1 MSLGA
6 EIDRL
11 GALARDD
18 RLSPDDLKGASIVV
32 SNIGSV
38 GGHIVGPVIL
48 SPMVAIIGIGKAE
61 RVPSVWIDANGN
73 EQMEVKEKMFLS
85 WRADHRVID
94 GATYHGCEMRE

>member
-38 GGHIVGPVIL
+38 GGHIVGPSHSI
-48 SPMVAIIGIGKAE
+48 
-61 RVPSVWIDANGN
+61 ANGGDYRDR
-73 EQMEVKEKMFLS
+73 KG
-85 WRADHRVID
+85 
-94 GATYHGCEMRE
+94 GARTLGVDRRKWQ